1 MNRKD
6 MVLTIK
12 SMSDI
17 DVLKE
22 KNIKYINIDIK
33 KVNSDIINYLINN
46 GKDYL
51 YSESINNKDG
61 YIYVDYYTFVKGEE
75 VIKEITSNIPRNLN
89 DIELAK
95 YLYIMIGKNIGYDI
109 SILNNNDTFDLSKI
123 GIVNNIWGALKEG
136 YANNVSYTKIYL
148 YLCSLYNIK
157 SDIVSVNDKN
167 YLCNKLVIDKN
178 TLIVDLT
185 KDVKYIESLFKT
197 RYFSNYNDDIK
208 LDKKIGYIKDNYNEV
223 LIDNNIKISDEGE
236 YIYKFLLDT
245 MELLPIKNIKS
256 IELGLIYKELF
267 NKYYPDDDVE
277 INNLYVNSINKKYF
291 VLISYDNNYYSYN
304 YNKSTFIKLN
314 KNYLVENFNEKK
326 LGVCDNTSLMNNLE
340 EVI

>member
-17 DVLKE
+17 DILKE

-33 KVNSDIINYLINN
+33 KVNSDIINYFIIN

-61 YIYVDYYTFVKGEE
+61 YIYVDYETFVKGEE
-75 VIKEITSNIPRNLN
+75 VIKEITNDIPKNLN
-89 DIELAK
+89 NIELAK

-123 GIVNNIWGALKEG
+123 GVVNNIWGALKEG

-185 KDVKYIESLFKT
+185 KDVKYIECLFKT

-208 LDKKIGYIKDNYNEV
+208 LDKKIGYINR
-223 LIDNNIKISDEGE
+223 
-236 YIYKFLLDT
+236 
-245 MELLPIKNIKS
+245 
-256 IELGLIYKELF
+256 
-267 NKYYPDDDVE
+267 
-277 INNLYVNSINKKYF
+277 
-291 VLISYDNNYYSYN
+291 
-304 YNKSTFIKLN
+304 
-314 KNYLVENFNEKK
+314 
-326 LGVCDNTSLMNNLE
+326 
-340 EVI
+340 